1 MDLIQAY
8 QNGIYQNELNAWA
21 ALELVK
27 GCHLHPVMNE
37 LNAWAVV
44 PQWSVWSRNGP
55 TVHHFTSL
63 GICCAPLNMFRDLE
77 MCFQSS

>member
-8 QNGIYQNELNAWA
+8 QSGIYQNELNAWA
-21 ALELVK
+21 APEHVK
-27 GCHLHPVMNE
+27 GCHLHLVMNE

-44 PQWSVWSRNGP
+44 PQWSVLSRNGP

-77 MCFQSS
+77 MCF